1 MDSKKKLALVT
12 NVALAL
18 IIVVVGA
25 VCFIP
30 LGISTAGGKSDGVYY
45 NGNTDSDMVSLMFN
59 VYQGSEYVL
68 DIMDTLDEYGARA
81 TFFVGGSWVDDNTEI
96 LRAIASRGHEIGNHG
111 YFHKDHDKLN
121 AAENRQE
128 IYLCGELVRAL
139 TDVRVELF
147 APPSGAYSRTT
158 VEVAEELG
166 YKVIMWSKDTIDW
179 RDHDEQVVFNRAT
192 QKVAGGDLILMHPT
206 KHTAAALSAVL
217 EYYRESAL
225 RAVSVSENI
234 SGIEKV

>member
-1 MDSKKKLALVT
+1 M
-12 NVALAL
+12 
-18 IIVVVGA
+18 
-25 VCFIP
+25 
-30 LGISTAGGKSDGVYY
+30 
-45 NGNTDSDMVSLMFN
+45 
-59 VYQGSEYVL
+59 
-68 DIMDTLDEYGARA
+68 
-81 TFFVGGSWVDDNTEI
+81 
-96 LRAIASRGHEIGNHG
+96 
-111 YFHKDHDKLN
+111 N